1 MFVYKIAIAGAST
14 LLGRELKDV
23 ISESPLAAARFALL
37 DEEDAR
43 GQLDQ
48 VGDEVTVIQGFGP
61 DAFERVDFTFL
72 CGSEAL
78 TRMYW
83 SQALRSGSTV
93 LDLSGALDQEAG
105 VLVRAPWLGS
115 EAATVDLFTPAVVP
129 AHPAAV
135 TLGLLLDLS
144 GALDQEAGVLV
155 RAPWLGSEAATV
167 DLFTPA
173 VVPAHPAA
181 VTLGLLLDRVQLA
194 APVRFAATTVLEP
207 ASDFGRGA
215 MDELHQQTVS
225 LLSFQGLPRAIYDAQ
240 AAYNL
245 LGGMGESSTV
255 NLVAAEA
262 RIRRHYDALSAGR
275 WPLLALQ
282 VVHAPVFHGLT
293 FSIVV
298 DLERPVEIV
307 ALEEALSGE
316 HVDLVLEDT
325 DSPSNLAATGQNDV
339 LVRMRPEQMTRNSAE
354 TSRLW
359 LWACLLYTSPSPRD
373 RQKSRMPSS

>member
-1 MFVYKIAIAGAST
+1 VYKIAIAGASS

-23 ISESPLAAARFALL
+23 ISESPLAAANFVLL
-37 DEEDAR
+37 DEEDVQ

-48 VGDEVTVIQGFGP
+48 VGDEVTFIQPIGP

-72 CGSEAL
+72 CGTESL
-78 TRMYW
+78 TRKYW
-83 SQALRSGSTV
+83 RQALRSQSTV
-93 LDLSGALDQEAG
+93 LDMSAALDQEAG

-135 TLGLLLDLS
+135 TLGLLL
-144 GALDQEAGVLV
+144 E
-155 RAPWLGSEAATV
+155 
-167 DLFTPA
+167 
-173 VVPAHPAA
+173 
-181 VTLGLLLDRVQLA
+181 RVQQA
-194 APVRFAATTVLEP
+194 APVRLAAATVMVP
-207 ASDFGRGA
+207 ASEFGRGA
-215 MDELHQQTVS
+215 MDELHQQTVN

-245 LGGMGESSTV
+245 LGGLGESATV
-255 NLVAAEA
+255 NLNLVEA

-275 WPLLALQ
+275 WPSLALQ
-282 VVHAPVFHGLT
+282 VIHVPVFHGLT
-293 FSIVV
+293 FSIAI
-298 DLERPVEIV
+298 DLERPVEITS
-307 ALEEALSGE
+307 LEEALSGE

-339 LVRMRPEQMTRNSAE
+339 LVRLRLEQTTRNSSV

-359 LWACLLYTSPSPRD
+359 LWAASDNLRLHAQNAVECALDLRRLRPQGSV
-373 RQKSRMPSS
+373 Q